1 MHVTRNHLSSHLG
14 IVLQPWII
22 SSQSKYL
29 TKICSRKKT
38 SSEDILKVLWRS
50 NSVKLQ
56 VCLRL
61 RIQTTSER
69 TTSLNLQHKSLLLQ
83 RHCFLQL
90 VKCSKALA
98 SCVSILV
105 PPNHFN
111 LQASNTLHVS
121 QSILAST
128 ISNPKFQNWTLTNQC
143 TSTLPSSTHHGPD
156 AIVDPFRICPTPK
169 CHVCIWSGG
178 ASVGPKPGTTWIFG
192 KGFKGQGQSPGRCKR
207 HPAVRAVHHQ
217 SYMVRVGIFLWF
229 LPVFD
234 VQGCMW
240 NNLRSRPV
248 NCNTGTLVSR

>member
-29 TKICSRKKT
+29 TKICSWKKT

-56 VCLRL
+56 VCLCL

-83 RHCFLQL
+83 RHCFLQW

-128 ISNPKFQNWTLTNQC
+128 ISNPKNFKTGHGQINALPHYLQALIMAQMLSLIHLEFAPLPNAMYAFDLEVHLWGPNQVPHESLARDSKGKASLQDGANVIQLWEQC
-143 TSTLPSSTHHGPD
+143 TTS
-156 AIVDPFRICPTPK
+156 PTWLESESFCGFFQFLMCK
-169 CHVCIWSGG
+169 G
-178 ASVGPKPGTTWIFG
+178 ACGTI
-192 KGFKGQGQSPGRCKR
+192 
-207 HPAVRAVHHQ
+207 
-217 SYMVRVGIFLWF
+217 
-229 LPVFD
+229 
-234 VQGCMW
+234 
-240 NNLRSRPV
+240 
-248 NCNTGTLVSR
+248 